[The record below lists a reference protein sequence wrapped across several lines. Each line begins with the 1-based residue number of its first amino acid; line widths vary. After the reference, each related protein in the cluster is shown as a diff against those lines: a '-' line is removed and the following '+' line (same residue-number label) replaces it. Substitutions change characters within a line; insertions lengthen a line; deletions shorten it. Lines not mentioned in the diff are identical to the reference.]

1 MCSKSLK
8 FDDESDFYDLNN
20 IPSNYYGVDIGPGTI
35 KEFSEIISRSETILW
50 NGPMGIFEVDGFQNG
65 TKQLALNISSE
76 TQNDVITI
84 VGGGDS
90 SSAIKNFSLVN
101 EFSHIST
108 GGGASLELL
117 SGNNLPAIYALE
129 V

>member
-65 TKQLALNISSE
+65 TKQLAMNISSE